1 MLTKAV
7 QNYIEANLSKRRYKH
22 SMSVA
27 EEAGR
32 LAIKFGA
39 DEEKAYFAGIA
50 HDLAKEIPEEELRLK
65 LIGYGKQ
72 ELLDEYS
79 YPLLHGPAAAV
90 ILKEEF
96 SVFDEE
102 VLDAVFYHTTGK
114 EDMNLL
120 TKIIYLADFI
130 EPGRKF
136 SGIEKV
142 RYTAYKNLDE
152 AIIIASG
159 MVIINTIKKGKELHP
174 DTIISRNYLLK
185 SCNDVRVDF

>member
-1 MLTKAV
+1 MLTTAI
-7 QNYIEANLSKRRYKH
+7 QNYIETNLTEKRYRHSIGVANEAVKL
-22 SMSVA
+22 A
-27 EEAGR
+27 E
-32 LAIKFGA
+32 KYGA
-39 DEEKAYFAGIA
+39 DTKKAYFAGIA
-50 HDLAKEIPEEELRLK
+50 HDLAKEIPEEELRIRLN
-65 LIGYGKQ
+65 GYKKQ
-72 ELLDEYS
+72 ELLAKYP

-136 SGIEKV
+136 PGIENV